1 MTQEEFEALIG
12 HQVTAEEFD
21 TFNEVYMN
29 CNMDKDAVCKAIED
43 EDPEEPSAALKLIF
57 VLSAGVTHYKTS
69 RNDILERDRKI
80 SEDLAQRADD
90 YDDDDLRGMAKKLLG
105 RRNYIAYCLKKG
117 LSLDNSDREYIITHL
132 KED

>member
-1 MTQEEFEALIG
+1 MTQEEFEARIG

-29 CNMDKDAVCKAIED
+29 CEMDKDAFCKAIMLGPKD
-43 EDPEEPSAALKLIF
+43 HDLTRKLIF
-57 VLSAGVTHYKTS
+57 DLSAGVTHYKTS

-80 SEDLAQRADD
+80 SEDLAQKAND
-90 YDDDDLRGMAKKLLG
+90 YDDDGLRGMARKLLG
-105 RRNYIAYCLKKG
+105 QRNYIAYCISKG
-117 LSLDNSDREYIITHL
+117 LDLDNSDREYIITHL